1 MATTDLIRY
10 DPPPQQI
17 VRADSDEDLIA
28 VWLRG
33 KRNPKTRALYLYT
46 IKGFREV
53 VPGPLAS
60 LTLNDLEDYRESL
73 AHLRPAT
80 QAQRIATIKSLLS
93 FGHKTGYLKVNV
105 GAAIQPPKGKNT
117 LAERI
122 LSQEEVLRMLVASK
136 ANPRNELFLRLI
148 YRSGGR
154 VSEIVTATWA
164 DLIAREDS
172 AQITLFGKRDKT
184 RVVALSLDL
193 YHALQMLRDGA
204 ADTDR
209 IFPITRQRAWK
220 IIKAIAKRAGISG
233 KVSPHWFRHSHAT
246 HALDNGADLNL
257 VSQTLG
263 HSDLAITGMYLH
275 VRPGSSSGDYLKVG

>member
-1 MATTDLIRY
+1 MADTQLTKY
-10 DPPPQQI
+10 EPPPQQI
-17 VRADSDEDLIA
+17 VRADSDDELVA

-33 KRNPKTRALYLYT
+33 KRNPRTQALYRYT
-46 IKGFREV
+46 LRQFRQT

-60 LTLNDLEDYRESL
+60 LTLDDLEDFREALS
-73 AHLRPAT
+73 HLRPAT

-93 FGHKTGYLKVNV
+93 FGHKVGYLKVNV
-105 GAAIQPPKGKNT
+105 GAAIQPPKGKDT

-122 LSQEEVLRMLVASK
+122 LSQEEVLSMLVASK
-136 ANPRNELFLRLI
+136 PNPRNELFLRLM
-148 YRSGGR
+148 YRTGGR

-184 RVVALSLDL
+184 RVVTLSLEL
-193 YHALQMLRDGA
+193 YHALQMLRKGA

-263 HSDLAITGMYLH
+263 HSDLSTTGMYLH
-275 VRPGSSSGDYLKVG
+275 VRPGTSSGDFLKVG